1 MNDSGESRKET
12 ADRKMEVLSAKCK
25 TRIGFW
31 NVRTVYETGKL
42 AQATAEMRR
51 YNLHVFGISESRW
64 TGSGRHKISTGETVL
79 YSGREDDQHHEGEAI
94 ILKKGLEKCLM
105 EWKPINSRLLKVRL
119 KGRHINTTII
129 QCYAPTND
137 SEEDNKDTFYEQ
149 LQAEL
154 EDAPRHEMK
163 IMMGDLNAKVGNDNR
178 NYERATGKEG
188 CGTMN
193 DNGERL
199 LDIYTTHDFVIGT
212 FFTHR
217 DVHKLT

>member
-1 MNDSGESRKET
+1 
-12 ADRKMEVLSAKCK
+12 
-25 TRIGFW
+25 
-31 NVRTVYETGKL
+31 
-42 AQATAEMRR
+42 
-51 YNLHVFGISESRW
+51 
-64 TGSGRHKISTGETVL
+64 
-79 YSGREDDQHHEGEAI
+79 
-94 ILKKGLEKCLM
+94 M

-137 SEEDNKDTFYEQ
+137 CEEDNKDTFYEQ

-154 EDAPRHEMK
+154 ENTPRHEMK

-178 NYERATGKEG
+178 NYERAMGKEG